1 MGPFLCKGEEGGGGA
16 RVHHMSPN
24 RSPILDAT
32 AFPSFCCLS
41 SLLFICRR
49 TTHVERAATLVWPP
63 PPPPSSPLA
72 PSISAAAA
80 DYGASERARSLF
92 RLGGR
97 GRLARVAV
105 PRARAQR
112 PRAWRPPRGGHRAH
126 VVRRSPR
133 AMPMHACLA
142 ASEPSLS
149 SFFYPSQD

>member
-1 MGPFLCKGEEGGGGA
+1 MGPFLCKGGEGGGGA

-24 RSPILDAT
+24 RKESHPRRNSLSLFLLSLSLPPLYLSPDNARR
-32 AFPSFCCLS
+32 ASGHF
-41 SLLFICRR
+41 SL
-49 TTHVERAATLVWPP
+49 
-63 PPPPSSPLA
+63 
-72 PSISAAAA
+72 AAAA
-80 DYGASERARSLF
+80 ASLVALSTIDFGRRRLRSERARSLF

-97 GRLARVAV
+97 GHLARVAV

-126 VVRRSPR
+126 VVRRPPR

-142 ASEPSLS
+142 ASEPAPS